1 MSGFLS
7 AGRIGP
13 AFRRASLARLARATA
28 LALGAVMFAP
38 VHAAAQNPVDP
49 FSALLKK
56 SDGTMRR
63 AGAPGKV
70 ERYQTVGG
78 TRAFLYEN
86 LGRTARMRF
95 LCGRDD
101 PRMDCLIDDE
111 TPAEEIYVLT
121 AMRGPRGDTIYKDES
136 GRAFLRMTPYGGTTV
151 FWPNGDVARG
161 DAPARREPGRAA
173 TRTFSEDPSLALY
186 PADRAVAA
194 ARARR
199 ATAILSARTGAPII
213 FELPPLAAQ
222 SAPTRLAANDAFEET
237 RRELAAAETARAFSP
252 RDSLSSFT
260 APSAAPPSVSAPVR
274 TSFVAGLD
282 VASPGEEARARD
294 GRPGSERAPAT
305 AADEFRTDDSAS
317 DDPISA
323 HVAQGA
329 DAVLADA
336 IARAAAGLAYAARD
350 AAGARVLG
358 ARLRTVSFRPSA
370 APDVRLE
377 GRALVVSYVPDR
389 GMDGRLSSAR
399 IAAFVEDN
407 L

>member
-13 AFRRASLARLARATA
+13 AFRRASLARLARAAA
-28 LALGAVMFAP
+28 LALGAVMFVP

-63 AGAPGKV
+63 AGALGKV

-111 TPAEEIYVLT
+111 TPAEEIYILT

-151 FWPNGDVARG
+151 FWPGG
-161 DAPARREPGRAA
+161 DAPAGREPGRAA
-173 TRTFSEDPSLALY
+173 TRTFREDPSLALY

-213 FELPPLAAQ
+213 FELPPQPPRAVQA
-222 SAPTRLAANDAFEET
+222 APTHLAANDAFEET
-237 RRELAAAETARAFSP
+237 RRDLASAETARAFST
-252 RDSLSSFT
+252 REGLNSFV
-260 APSAAPPSVSAPVR
+260 APSASAAVR

-282 VASPGEEARARD
+282 VAPPAEDAGAREK
-294 GRPGSERAPAT
+294 RPGSERAT
-305 AADEFRTDDSAS
+305 AIGADEFHTDDNAP
-317 DDPISA
+317 DYPISA
-323 HVAQGA
+323 QAAQEG

-336 IARAAAGLAYAARD
+336 VARAAAGLAYAARD

-358 ARLRTVSFRPSA
+358 ARLRTVSFRRAA

-377 GRALVVSYVPDR
+377 GRALIVSYASDR
-389 GMDGRLSSAR
+389 GMEGRLSSAR